1 MIRVLIVDQHPLAR
15 EGLRGLLEYRE
26 DIEIVGEAQNGAEA
40 IERLLAL
47 QPQVVLMDIR
57 LPDAPG
63 LDVARRVKAELPAT
77 AVVVLTNYNDIAVMI
92 DTIVAGA
99 SAFLLKE
106 ISSELLFH
114 TIHAVLAG
122 GILLD
127 ETLFREAIKLLRFTA
142 PP

>member
-15 EGLRGLLEYRE
+15 EGLRRLLEPRD
-26 DIEIVGEAQNGAEA
+26 DIEIVGEAQNGADA

-47 QPQVVLMDIR
+47 QPQVVLIDIR
-57 LPDAPG
+57 LPDALG
-63 LDVARRVKAELPAT
+63 LDVTRRVKAERPTT
-77 AVVVLTNYNDIAVMI
+77 AVVVLTNYNDIAVML

-114 TIHAVLAG
+114 TIHVVLAG

-127 ETLFREAIKLLRFTA
+127 EMLFREAIKLLQVTA